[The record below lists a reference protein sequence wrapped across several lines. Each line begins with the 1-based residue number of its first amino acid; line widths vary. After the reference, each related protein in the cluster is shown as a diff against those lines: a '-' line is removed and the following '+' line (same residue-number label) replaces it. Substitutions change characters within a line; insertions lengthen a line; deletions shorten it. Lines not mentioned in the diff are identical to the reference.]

1 MPFVFTRATAVR
13 AGWGGEPVRRA
24 AARFARDLQ
33 MTLTARLIRQVMG
46 AVRAAGDGPHYYGWQ
61 RRVLYAQ
68 RDRGVMLITHWEN
81 HLSDADL
88 YAALRR
94 QREQT

>member
-33 MTLTARLIRQVMG
+33 MTLTG
-46 AVRAAGDGPHYYGWQ
+46 TGPGGT
-61 RRVLYAQ
+61 VLLE
-68 RDRGVMLITHWEN
+68 RDR
-81 HLSDADL
+81 
-88 YAALRR
+88 ALPA
-94 QREQT
+94 E